1 MILAHSEE
9 MDTPIDNISFTSSLY
24 CRRSCS
30 ASSALQTASSLS
42 PRVLA
47 PGLRSPTETWSL
59 AISGIF
65 LDLLRLSGRPLTMH
79 IERPVY
85 DTGLTVTRTESL
97 NAKDTG
103 RILLSSSPKLT
114 KPGHHRHC
122 IPRQSPNRR
131 SLRPVATRRSVQQVH
146 QPFRPRMIE
155 AYCGSPHNT
164 LTETPANLSTACR
177 N

>member
-9 MDTPIDNISFTSSLY
+9 MDKPIDNISFTSSLY

-30 ASSALQTASSLS
+30 AFSALQTAPSLS

-79 IERPVY
+79 IERPVPY
-85 DTGLTVTRTESL
+85 DTGLTRTRTESP
-97 NAKDTG
+97 NVKDTG
-103 RILLSSSPKLT
+103 RILLSPSPKLT
-114 KPGHHRHC
+114 KPGHHRRC
-122 IPRQSPNRR
+122 IPRQSLNWRP
-131 SLRPVATRRSVQQVH
+131 LRPVATRRSVQQVH
-146 QPFRPRMIE
+146 
-155 AYCGSPHNT
+155 
-164 LTETPANLSTACR
+164 
-177 N
+177 